1 MITNRRS
8 LIACLKSPAPRRVRA
23 RGLQETAETA
33 TCCRPGALTGRVFKQ
48 ILSVSEKVLQPNL
61 TQAAIVS
68 SLSLVAADVRRLT
81 LKPHLEPRTSDSDVR
96 ASSRRL
102 LRFNSARRG
111 HHSGFTLIELLV
123 VIAIIAILAALLLPA
138 LQRAKVKA
146 QGVACVNNLKQLQFS
161 WLMFCDDNNDALPPN
176 TPVDSNLGSRDLMT
190 STSNSW
196 VAGNAWADTTTD
208 NLQRGVLF
216 GYNNSPGIYRC
227 PADKSTVRD
236 EGKIPRTRSY
246 SMNWFMNMWPNPTD
260 QYYRFDWHQVGKIL
274 NPGPAQALVFVDA
287 HENTIHCGMF
297 ALNHPNSL
305 QYFGVWNW
313 LDSPATRHGNAGTVS
328 FADGHAE
335 PWHWKEQTTLK
346 PPNAAAWPNFKP
358 AVTNTDQDLGRFFS
372 ALPEKVPIP

>member
-1 MITNRRS
+1 MITNLRS
-8 LIACLKSPAPRRVRA
+8 LTTCLKTPAPRRVRA
-23 RGLQETAETA
+23 RGLQETGETA
-33 TCCRPGALTGRVFKQ
+33 TRCRPGALTGRVFKQ
-48 ILSVSEKVLQPNL
+48 ILSVSEKVLQPNP
-61 TQAAIVS
+61 THPAVVFF
-68 SLSLVAADVRRLT
+68 LSPVAADVRRLT
-81 LKPHLEPRTSDSDVR
+81 LKPHLEPRTSDLEFR

-102 LRFNSARRG
+102 LRFNGARHG

-138 LQRAKVKA
+138 LGKAKAMA
-146 QGVACVNNLKQLQFS
+146 QGIACVNNLKQLQLC
-161 WLMFCDDNNDALPPN
+161 WLMYCGDFNDALPPN
-176 TPVDSNLGSRDLMT
+176 TPVSTDYGSRDLMS

-236 EGKIPRTRSY
+236 QGKIPRTRSY

-260 QYYRFDWHQVGKIL
+260 QDYSFDWHRLDKIR
-274 NPGPAQALVFVDA
+274 NPAPAQALVFVDE

-305 QYFGVWNW
+305 PFYGVWNW

-335 PWHWKEQTTLK
+335 VWHWKEQTTLK
-346 PPNAAAWPNFKP
+346 PPDAAAWPDFKP
-358 AVTNTDQDLGRFFS
+358 AVPYTDRDLGRFFS